1 MSQKDFLPITG
12 TVMPR
17 FAGIATFMRLPY
29 LSLDNPQVKDVE
41 VGLVGVPWDGGT
53 TNRAGARHGPR
64 QLRDLST
71 LARNVNR
78 ASGINPFELCN
89 CADLGDSPVN
99 PVDLNATLE
108 HVQAFFAQLHERGI
122 IPLAAGGD
130 HLVTLPIMRAIA
142 KDGPIGMVHFDAH
155 TDTWDRY
162 FGGSLYTHGTP
173 FRRAIEEGL
182 LDPKRTV
189 QIGIRGALYNDS
201 ENDWGVAQGVRVI
214 DIDEYHQ
221 LGIPGVI
228 AEARRVVGNGPTY
241 VSFDVDFLDPV
252 YAPGTGTPEIG
263 GATTYEAQQL
273 IRGLQGLNLIGG
285 DVVEVSPPFDPLGN
299 TALVGMTMMFEILC
313 VLADAKSR
321 RV

>member
-1 MSQKDFLPITG
+1 MSLKDFLPITG

-228 AEARRVVGNGPTY
+228 AEARRVVGDGPTY